1 MFSTE
6 IWKEIE
12 MIFWKQNLACMP
24 RGAASDGLDPIE
36 IQSTKRGVEIHGGI
50 WFLPGGRGSP
60 NPRYELNL
68 CLARP
73 RFSSIES
80 VTVEKLRSATITESA
95 LEEDVIYI
103 TIT

>member
-1 MFSTE
+1 
-6 IWKEIE
+6 
-12 MIFWKQNLACMP
+12 MIFWKQDLACMP

-80 VTVEKLRSATITESA
+80 VTAEKLKSATISQSA
-95 LEEDVIYI
+95 LEGGLLSI
-103 TIT
+103 TIE

>member
-1 MFSTE
+1 
-6 IWKEIE
+6 
-12 MIFWKQNLACMP
+12 MP

-50 WFLPGGRGSP
+50 WFLPGGQGSP

-80 VTVEKLRSATITESA
+80 VTVEKLKSANISEAA
-95 LEEDVIYI
+95 LEEGLLSI
-103 TIT
+103 TIE